1 MPSRKTRNFNRVTN
15 APQGAFNLYRKDC
28 MNTNQTLINDA
39 VNIQHHLAED
49 AHQFSLAL
57 EQLEIARKG
66 RDTAKEV
73 YAEQEANFLFDLTFG
88 DEDYLKAK
96 NAEAREVVKERKLIA
111 ARRTGD
117 LCAAWVALSDAQND
131 LSEAETALTQADIR
145 YKAVRVAAE
154 LQSSMLRLAA
164 SATETLRY

>member
-1 MPSRKTRNFNRVTN
+1 
-15 APQGAFNLYRKDC
+15 
-28 MNTNQTLINDA
+28 MNHLINDA
-39 VNIQHHLAED
+39 ASIQHKLSED

-57 EQLEIARKG
+57 ECKELARKA

-96 NAEAREVVKERKLIA
+96 NVPDRETVKDAKLIT
-111 ARRTGD
+111 ARTRGT
-117 LCAAWVALSDAQND
+117 LSQAWRALSSASEN
-131 LSEAETALTQADIR
+131 LSDAETALTQADIR

-154 LQSSMLRLAA
+154 LHSSTMRLAA
-164 SATETLRY
+164 NFTETLRY